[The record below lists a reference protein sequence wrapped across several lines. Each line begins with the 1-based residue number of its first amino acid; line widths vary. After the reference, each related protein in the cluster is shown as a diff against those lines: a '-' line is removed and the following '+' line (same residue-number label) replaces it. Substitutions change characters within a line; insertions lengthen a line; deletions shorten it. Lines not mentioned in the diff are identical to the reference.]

1 MYSYEILLRNALKLR
16 SIERAQLAE
25 GLLRSLDSPDDE
37 IDQIWV
43 EEALKRYEAYKQ
55 KKIKAK
61 DLDEVM
67 KRYS

>member
-1 MYSYEILLRNALKLR
+1 MYSYEILLKNALKLR

-25 GLLRSLDSPDDE
+25 GLLRSLESPNDE
-37 IDQIWV
+37 IDKVWE

-55 KKIKAK
+55 EKIKAK